1 MIRGIYSAASAL
13 IAGLFR
19 QELISHN
26 LANLQTA
33 GFKELTTG
41 LDEFGRLPLAR
52 LPEGAIAGEPGTTV
66 GAVSLGVLTQGAV
79 TNFAAGA
86 LRETKQP
93 FDLALSG
100 DGFFRIQTPDGE
112 RYTRD
117 GRFTRDENGHLVTVD
132 RNLLLDTDGQPLVVP
147 PGEAAIASK
156 GQITVD
162 GQAIGQIGLAGFAQP
177 DTELKR
183 DGQNL
188 FAAVAGA
195 PSTASTASVHQG
207 FIETSNVDVTR
218 AMASM
223 MSVARAYE
231 AAQRAIQLQDEM
243 TGKAVNEI
251 GRV

>member
-13 IAGLFR
+13 VAGLFR

-26 LANLQTA
+26 LSNAQTA

-41 LDEFGRLPLAR
+41 LGEFERMALAR
-52 LPEGAIAGEPGTTV
+52 FPEGAVAGASGAMV
-66 GAVSLGVLTQGAV
+66 GEASLGVVTEGAN
-79 TNFAAGA
+79 TNFAAGT

-117 GRFTRDENGHLVTVD
+117 GRFTRDEDGHLVTVD
-132 RNLLLDTDGQPLVVP
+132 RNLLLGTDGQPLVVP
-147 PGEAAIASK
+147 PGETIIESD
-156 GQITVD
+156 GRITVD
-162 GQAIGQIGLAGFAQP
+162 DQAAGQIGLAGFEDPAV
-177 DTELKR
+177 DLVR

-188 FAAVAGA
+188 FAAAESVTPGE
-195 PSTASTASVHQG
+195 STAGVRQG
-207 FIETSNVDVTR
+207 FLETSNVDAIR
-218 AMASM
+218 AMTSM

>member
-26 LANLQTA
+26 LANVNTA

-41 LDEFGRLPLAR
+41 LDEFNRLPLSR
-52 LPEGAIAGEPGTTV
+52 LSGDAGAGASGTIV
-66 GAVSLGVLTQGAV
+66 GSASLGVVTTGAV
-79 TNFAAGA
+79 TNFSAGA

-117 GRFTRDENGHLVTVD
+117 GRFTRDGNGHLVTVD
-132 RNLLLDTDGQPLVVP
+132 RNLLLGADGQPLVVP
-147 PGEAAIASK
+147 QGDTIIESN
-156 GQITVD
+156 GRITVD
-162 GQAIGQIGLAGFAQP
+162 GRAAGQIGLADFAKP
-177 DTELKR
+177 DTDLKR

-188 FAAVAGA
+188 FAAADGVT
-195 PSTASTASVHQG
+195 STASTAGVHQG
-207 FIETSNVDVTR
+207 FLETSNVDVTR

>member
-13 IAGLFR
+13 VAGLFR

-26 LANLQTA
+26 LANVQTA

-41 LDEFGRLPLAR
+41 LDEFSRLPLSR
-52 LPEGAIAGEPGTTV
+52 LSEGAIAGASGTMV
-66 GAVSLGVLTQGAV
+66 GAASLGVVTEGAV
-79 TNFAAGA
+79 TNFSAGA
-86 LRETKQP
+86 LRETRQP

-147 PGEAAIASK
+147 PGDAAIESD
-156 GQITVD
+156 GRITVD
-162 GQAIGQIGLAGFAQP
+162 GQAVGQIGLANFSQP

-188 FAAVAGA
+188 FAAADGVT
-195 PSTASTASVHQG
+195 STASTASVHQG

-218 AMASM
+218 TMASM